1 LYKASLLFKTR
12 KKPSIENY
20 ATTLV
25 EGCDRTFSVLFRPL
39 ARDRF
44 WFRVKDC
51 ETKPVMLICEHVEKI
66 PVPSYTPFKS

>member
-25 EGCDRTFSVLFRPL
+25 EGCDRTFSVLWQEIDSGSVSRI
-39 ARDRF
+39 
-44 WFRVKDC
+44 VKPSQSC
-51 ETKPVMLICEHVEKI
+51 SSVNMLRRSLYHHIHL
-66 PVPSYTPFKS
+66 SNH